1 MTNHMHKYC
10 SNNSDEYYT
19 PAYAVYPILKYL
31 KPNST
36 IWCPFDTAGSNFV
49 KVLKKEGFNV
59 IYSHIWE
66 DKDFFTTPIPSCDY
80 IISNPPYSRKGECIN
95 KLFAI
100 GKPFAML
107 VSNAGIFESQ
117 FRFNM
122 FANNEFEM
130 LIFNKRVQY
139 KTPEAGVMARPPFLS
154 VYITSKLLPKQIVFE
169 QLDTE
174 RSCDFK

>member
-36 IWCPFDTAGSNFV
+36 IWC
-49 KVLKKEGFNV
+49 
-59 IYSHIWE
+59 
-66 DKDFFTTPIPSCDY
+66 
-80 IISNPPYSRKGECIN
+80 
-95 KLFAI
+95 
-100 GKPFAML
+100 PFAML